1 MIRDLFYIRKSK
13 VKLFLGLFIYKL
25 ILDFVYVYLVSAEFS
40 YNNFLVD
47 LNIEKY
53 IFSIICFF
61 LISHI
66 IPDENDKPSSIILL
80 LHYIIMVL
88 PIFTMY
94 AFNDESSKYF
104 IMVCICFSLE
114 CLLIRYL
121 PDIHITKFKEA
132 KVFFV
137 AIVLATT
144 IFVYLSMLRAN
155 GLPTLKAL
163 NILSVYDIR
172 ENVRY
177 PFLMNY
183 LVNWQAKAINPL
195 MIAVSYKYKQ
205 KKPLIIFIG
214 LQLLIYLIT
223 AHKAYLF
230 IPIAIIVIMKIADR
244 EKILHIIANV
254 ASIGC
259 VISYVLY
266 KLDVTLLLAS
276 FFVRRLIFVPAKV
289 KFNYYDFIS
298 NNEPLFFSE
307 GLIGKLF
314 NVEYP
319 YDVRFVNLISEIY
332 SNNPDSAS
340 NTGYLGSG
348 YANLGFVGM
357 LIYTII
363 LVFILLLIDSLGS
376 RLDKSMITGM
386 VLFSMLSL
394 NDSDM
399 LTTLLTGGL
408 LFLLLLLFLYAS
420 FDDETSDKI
429 SRVKENK

>member
-1 MIRDLFYIRKSK
+1 MIRDLFYIRKNK
-13 VKLFLGLFIYKL
+13 VKLLLGLFIYKL
-25 ILDFVYVYLVSAEFS
+25 ILDFVYIYFVNEAFA
-40 YNNFLVD
+40 YNNFLLD
-47 LNIEKY
+47 LNTEKY

-66 IPDENDKPSSIILL
+66 IPDENDKSSSIILL
-80 LHYIIMVL
+80 LHYIIMIL

-137 AIVLATT
+137 AIVLGTT

-155 GLPTLKAL
+155 GLPSLKAL
-163 NILSVYDIR
+163 NILTVYDIR
-172 ENVRY
+172 DKVKY

-195 MIAVSYKYKQ
+195 MIAVSYKYK
-205 KKPLIIFIG
+205 KRKPLLIFIG

-223 AHKAYLF
+223 AHKTYLF
-230 IPIAIIVIMKIADR
+230 IPIAIIAIMM
-244 EKILHIIANV
+244 IANRKEILYIITNM

-259 VISYVLY
+259 VIAYVFY
-266 KLDVTLLLAS
+266 KLDITIILAS
-276 FFVRRLIFVPAKV
+276 FFIRRLMFVPAKI
-289 KFNYYDFIS
+289 KFYYYEFVS
-298 NNEPLFFSE
+298 NNEFLFFSE

-314 NVEYP
+314 NIDYP
-319 YDVRFVNLISEIY
+319 YDIRFVNLISKIY
-332 SNNPDSAS
+332 SDNPNAAA

-348 YANLGFVGM
+348 YANLGFLGM

-363 LVFILLLIDSLGS
+363 LSLMLVLIDSLG
-376 RLDKSMITGM
+376 RKLDKAMITGI
-386 VLFSMLSL
+386 VLFSMVSL

-408 LFLLLLLFLYAS
+408 LFLLFLLFLYAS
-420 FDDETSDKI
+420 FDEKTTNKI
-429 SRVKENK
+429 SKVKSI